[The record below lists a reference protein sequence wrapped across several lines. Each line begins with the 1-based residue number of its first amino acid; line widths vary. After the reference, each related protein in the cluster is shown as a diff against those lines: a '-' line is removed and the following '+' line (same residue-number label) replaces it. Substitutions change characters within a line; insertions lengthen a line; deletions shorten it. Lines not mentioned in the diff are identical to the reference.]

1 MFQRELKKI
10 FILITL
16 FATIFLIYNL
26 YESYK
31 FKNTP
36 ISKEIKFKIDKKE
49 REVIA
54 VIKKHYKI
62 NFKVPIIISNKIN
75 SKLYGV
81 TFYDGFK
88 DIKIVLNKK
97 RLKENLNYILND
109 VIAHEYAHA
118 LMFRFGKHSR
128 GDGHSKEWQNVCKK
142 LGGSRCDR
150 YANTHDILRE
160 KVGF

>member
-10 FILITL
+10 FIFITL

-26 YESYK
+26 YKSYK

-36 ISKEIKFKIDKKE
+36 ISKEIKLKIDKKE
-49 REVIA
+49 REVVA
-54 VIKKHYKI
+54 LIKKHYKI
-62 NFKVPIIISNKIN
+62 NFKVPIIISDKIN

-88 DIKIVLNKK
+88 DIKIILNKK
-97 RLKENLNYILND
+97 RLKESLNYILND

-118 LMFRFGKHSR
+118 LMFRFDKYSR
-128 GDGHSKEWQNVCKK
+128 DDGHSKKWQEVCKK
-142 LGGSRCDR
+142 LGGSRCNK
-150 YANTHDILRE
+150 YANSNDILME
-160 KVGF
+160 KVKF